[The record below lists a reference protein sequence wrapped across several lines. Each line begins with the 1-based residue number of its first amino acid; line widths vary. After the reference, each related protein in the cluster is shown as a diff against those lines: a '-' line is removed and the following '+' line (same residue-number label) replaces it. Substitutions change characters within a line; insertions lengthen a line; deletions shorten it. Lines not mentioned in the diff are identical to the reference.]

1 MNYGVIFKSFNFM
14 IEMNVNQMSKT
25 RKILLIEHTHT
36 LSYWRY
42 FKDKIKVLNFDDI
55 LMNGKIWV

>member
-1 MNYGVIFKSFNFM
+1 
-14 IEMNVNQMSKT
+14 MNVNQMSET